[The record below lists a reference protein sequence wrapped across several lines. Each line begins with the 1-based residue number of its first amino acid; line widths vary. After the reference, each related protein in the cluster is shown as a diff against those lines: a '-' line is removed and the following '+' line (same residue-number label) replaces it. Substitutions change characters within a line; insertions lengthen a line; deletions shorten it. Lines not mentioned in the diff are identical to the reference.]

1 MPLPE
6 AIQRQADFADEY
18 DKQVAAQAA
27 PQAEPPKEVTEDSES
42 AQTVQTQT
50 TNPSESEL
58 EKYKAR
64 YGSLQ
69 GKYNSEVPALTT
81 RNKELEA
88 RVQQLLDENSKL
100 RETQIQREAEAEG
113 LTAADE
119 TQYGHEMLNMVKRGI
134 KQETAQQRLEIE
146 QLKAQIQR
154 QKAEAE
160 RARAEGQQQR
170 DVQFAATME
179 KLVPGWVTQNEDQAF
194 IQWLQYVDP
203 VWGIQRQE
211 LLNQAAQ
218 SYDVQRV
225 AAIFNLYRSETAQ
238 KQKDSPLA
246 QQVSPTHTA
255 SANPPNTGATKW
267 TSEKIAQFFEDARH
281 GMYSP
286 EEEERIENE
295 IDAAVAAQQVLY

>member
-27 PQAEPPKEVTEDSES
+27 PQAEPPKEVTEDSGS

-64 YGSLQ
+64 YSSLQ
-69 GKYNSEVPALTT
+69 GKYDSEVPVLTS

-100 RETQIQREAEAEG
+100 REVQIQREAEADG

-119 TQYGHEMLNMVKRGI
+119 TQYGNEMLNMVKRGI
-134 KQETAQQRLEIE
+134 KQETAQQRKELE
-146 QLKAQIQR
+146 QLRLQLQQ

-160 RARAEGQQQR
+160 RARAEDQRQR
-170 DVQFAATME
+170 DLQFAATME
-179 KLVPGWVTQNEDQAF
+179 KLVPGWTTQNEDQAF

-203 VWGIQRQE
+203 TWGIQRQQ

-238 KQKDSPLA
+238 KQKESPLS

-255 SANPPNTGATKW
+255 SANPPSSGAAKW
-267 TSEKIAQFFEDARH
+267 TSDKIAQFFEDARH
-281 GMYSP
+281 GMYTP
-286 EEEERIENE
+286 EEEERIANE
-295 IDAAVAAQQVLY
+295 IDAAVAANQVLY

>member
-1 MPLPE
+1 MTLPE

-18 DKQVAAQAA
+18 DKQVAAHAA
-27 PQAEPPKEVTEDSES
+27 PQAEPPKEVTEDSGS

-58 EKYKAR
+58 ERYKAR
-64 YGSLQ
+64 YSSLQ

-81 RNKELEA
+81 RNHELEA

-113 LTAADE
+113 LTTADE
-119 TQYGHEMLNMVKRGI
+119 TQYGQEMLNMVKRGI

-160 RARAEGQQQR
+160 RARAEDQQQR

-203 VWGIQRQE
+203 TWGIQRQQ

-238 KQKDSPLA
+238 KQKESPLS

-255 SANPPNTGATKW
+255 GSNPPSTGPKKW
-267 TSEKIAQFFEDARH
+267 TSEAIAQFYEEARH
-281 GMYSP
+281 GRYTD
-286 EEEERIENE
+286 EEVKRIEDE
-295 IDAAVAAQQVLY
+295 IDAAVASGQVTY

>member
-1 MPLPE
+1 MTLPE

-18 DKQVAAQAA
+18 DRQVAAQAT
-27 PQAEPPKEVTEDSES
+27 PQAEPPQEVTEDSGS

-64 YGSLQ
+64 YSSLQ
-69 GKYNSEVPALTT
+69 GKYDSEVPVLTS

-100 RETQIQREAEAEG
+100 REVQIQRDAEADG

-119 TQYGHEMLNMVKRGI
+119 TQYGQDMLNMVKRGI
-134 KQETAQQRLEIE
+134 KQETAQQRKELE
-146 QLKAQIQR
+146 QLRLQLQQ

-160 RARAEGQQQR
+160 RARAEDQRQR
-170 DVQFAATME
+170 DLQFAATME
-179 KLVPGWVTQNEDQAF
+179 KLVPGWTTQNEDQNF
-194 IQWLQYVDP
+194 IQWLQYADP
-203 VWGIQRQE
+203 TWGIQRQQ

-238 KQKDSPLA
+238 KQKESPLS

-255 SANPPNTGATKW
+255 SANPPSSGAAKW
-267 TSEKIAQFFEDARH
+267 TSDKIAQFYEDARH
-281 GMYSP
+281 GMYTP
-286 EEEERIENE
+286 EEEERIANE
-295 IDAAVAAQQVLY
+295 IDAAVASGQVTY

>member
-27 PQAEPPKEVTEDSES
+27 PQAESPQEVTEDSGS
-42 AQTVQTQT
+42 AQTVQAQT

-64 YGSLQ
+64 YSSLQ
-69 GKYNSEVPALTT
+69 GKYNSEVPDLRA

-88 RVQQLLDENSKL
+88 RVQQLLDETSKL
-100 RETQIQREAEAEG
+100 REMQIQREADAEG

-119 TQYGHEMLNMVKRGI
+119 TQYGNEMLNMVKRGI
-134 KQETAQQRLEIE
+134 KQETAQQRKELE
-146 QLKAQIQR
+146 QLRLQLQQ

-160 RARAEGQQQR
+160 RARAEDLRQR
-170 DVQFAATME
+170 NLQFSDTME
-179 KLVPGWVTQNEDQAF
+179 TLVPGWTTQNEDQGF

-203 VWGIQRQE
+203 TWGIQRQQ

-255 SANPPNTGATKW
+255 SVNPSNTGATKW

-295 IDAAVAAQQVLY
+295 IDAAVAAEQVLY

>member
-27 PQAEPPKEVTEDSES
+27 PQAEPPKEVTEDSGS

-64 YGSLQ
+64 YSSLQ
-69 GKYNSEVPALTT
+69 GKYNSEVPDLRA

-88 RVQQLLDENSKL
+88 RVQQLLDETSKL
-100 RETQIQREAEAEG
+100 REMQIQREADAEG

-119 TQYGHEMLNMVKRGI
+119 TQYGNEMLNMVKRGI
-134 KQETAQQRLEIE
+134 KQETAQQRKELE
-146 QLKAQIQR
+146 QLRLQLQQ

-160 RARAEGQQQR
+160 RARAEDLRQR
-170 DVQFAATME
+170 NLQFSDTME
-179 KLVPGWVTQNEDQAF
+179 TLVPGWTTQNEDQGF

-203 VWGIQRQE
+203 TWGIQRQQ

-255 SANPPNTGATKW
+255 SANPPSSGAAKW
-267 TSEKIAQFFEDARH
+267 TSDKIAQFYEDARH
-281 GMYSP
+281 GMYTP
-286 EEEERIENE
+286 EEEERIANE
-295 IDAAVAAQQVLY
+295 IDAAVAANQVLY

>member
-27 PQAEPPKEVTEDSES
+27 PQAESPQEVTEDSGS
-42 AQTVQTQT
+42 AQTVQAQT

-64 YGSLQ
+64 YSSLQ
-69 GKYNSEVPALTT
+69 GKYNSEVPDLRA

-88 RVQQLLDENSKL
+88 RVQQLLDETSKL
-100 RETQIQREAEAEG
+100 REMQIQREADAEG

-119 TQYGHEMLNMVKRGI
+119 TQYGNEMLNMVKRGI
-134 KQETAQQRLEIE
+134 KQETAQQRKDLE
-146 QLKAQIQR
+146 QLRLQLQQ

-160 RARAEGQQQR
+160 RARAEDLRQR
-170 DVQFAATME
+170 NLQFSDTME
-179 KLVPGWVTQNEDQAF
+179 TLVPGWTTQNEDQGF

-203 VWGIQRQE
+203 TWGIQRQQ

-238 KQKDSPLA
+238 KQKESPLS

-255 SANPPNTGATKW
+255 SANPPSSGAAKW
-267 TSEKIAQFFEDARH
+267 TSDKIAQFYEDARH
-281 GMYSP
+281 GMYTP
-286 EEEERIENE
+286 EEEERIANE
-295 IDAAVAAQQVLY
+295 IDAAVAANQVLY

>member
-27 PQAEPPKEVTEDSES
+27 PQAEPPKEVTEDSGS

-64 YGSLQ
+64 YSSLQ
-69 GKYNSEVPALTT
+69 GKYNSEVPDLRA

-88 RVQQLLDENSKL
+88 RVQQLLDETSKL
-100 RETQIQREAEAEG
+100 REMQIQREADAEG

-119 TQYGHEMLNMVKRGI
+119 TQYGNEMLNMVKRGI
-134 KQETAQQRLEIE
+134 KQETAQQRKELE
-146 QLKAQIQR
+146 QLRLQLQQ

-160 RARAEGQQQR
+160 RARAEDLRQR
-170 DVQFAATME
+170 NLQFSDTME
-179 KLVPGWVTQNEDQAF
+179 TLVPGWTTQNEDQGF

-203 VWGIQRQE
+203 TWGIQRQQ

-255 SANPPNTGATKW
+255 SANPSNTGATKW

-295 IDAAVAAQQVLY
+295 IDAAVAAEQVLY